1 MRNEF
6 KMLIAGFGA
15 GAVVGLIALTHVSAS
30 IGGHTVVRA
39 DRLALAAKR
48 PIAYGDTI
56 PHGAA
61 VMLAANADGVVEW
74 RDPRGRLI
82 YQADRSH
89 AQTSVAKGVAIPQI
103 SVAGEP
109 D

>member
-6 KMLIAGFGA
+6 KMLVAGFGA
-15 GAVVGLIALTHVSAS
+15 GAVVGLVALTHVSAS
-30 IGGHTVVRA
+30 IGGHSVVRA
-39 DRLALAAKR
+39 DRLAHVAKP
-48 PIAYGDTI
+48 PIAYGD
-56 PHGAA
+56 AA
-61 VMLAANADGVVEW
+61 PAGEIKLAANADGIVEW

-89 AQTSVAKGVAIPQI
+89 AQTSVAKGVAIPRI
-103 SVAGEP
+103 SIDGEA